1 MDDKKFEQGLK
12 LLLSKCNICILHPL
26 DKEELYKF
34 LIKHLD
40 SYDRVNVSQRVLRE
54 NYPDLSEEIRDW
66 FQGFLDC
73 ILLHKGI
80 IP

>member
-1 MDDKKFEQGLK
+1 MDEKKFEQKLK
-12 LLLSKCNICILHPL
+12 LLLSKCNIGILHPL

-34 LIKHLD
+34 FIKHLD
-40 SYDRVNVSQRVLRE
+40 SYEYVDASQRVLRE
-54 NYPDLSEEIRDW
+54 NYPDLSRESRDW
-66 FQGFLDC
+66 FKGFLDC